1 MVDNAPKI
9 WNYFKAKGLSDYGI
23 AGLMG
28 NLYAESGLSPI
39 NLQNS
44 FEIRLKYTDAS
55 YTAAVDNGSYTNF
68 VYDKAGYGLA
78 QWTYW
83 SRKQALLDYARK
95 MKKSIGDLDMQLD
108 FLWQELNISYGAV
121 VKVLKSAT
129 SVREAS
135 NVVLLQFEKPK
146 KKDDIDV
153 QNKRAEYSQLY
164 YERFAQMQS
173 DDNIDLAAF
182 TSLFQEFRKE
192 LQNND
197 ASLWSE
203 DARQWATSKKIFV
216 GSGIT
221 STGELNYM
229 WRDFVTREQMVT
241 VLYRL
246 INGLEVRNDKC

>member
-1 MVDNAPKI
+1 M
-9 WNYFKAKGLSDYGI
+9 
-23 AGLMG
+23 
-28 NLYAESGLSPI
+28 
-39 NLQNS
+39 
-44 FEIRLKYTDAS
+44 
-55 YTAAVDNGSYTNF
+55 
-68 VYDKAGYGLA
+68 
-78 QWTYW
+78 
-83 SRKQALLDYARK
+83 
-95 MKKSIGDLDMQLD
+95 
-108 FLWQELNISYGAV
+108 
-121 VKVLKSAT
+121 VLKSAT

-164 YERFAQMQS
+164 YERFTQMQS
-173 DDNIDLAAF
+173 DDNIDLATF

-203 DARQWATSKKIFV
+203 DARRWATSKKIFV

-246 INGLEVRNDKC
+246 INGQEVRNDKC

>member
-1 MVDNAPKI
+1 MAVIQTLYMIKLDMVLLNGHI
-9 WNYFKAKGLSDYGI
+9 G
-23 AGLMG
+23 
-28 NLYAESGLSPI
+28 AE
-39 NLQNS
+39 N
-44 FEIRLKYTDAS
+44 K
-55 YTAAVDNGSYTNF
+55 
-68 VYDKAGYGLA
+68 
-78 QWTYW
+78 
-83 SRKQALLDYARK
+83 ALLDYARK

-121 VKVLKSAT
+121 VMVLKSAT

>member
-1 MVDNAPKI
+1 
-9 WNYFKAKGLSDYGI
+9 
-23 AGLMG
+23 
-28 NLYAESGLSPI
+28 
-39 NLQNS
+39 
-44 FEIRLKYTDAS
+44 
-55 YTAAVDNGSYTNF
+55 
-68 VYDKAGYGLA
+68 
-78 QWTYW
+78 
-83 SRKQALLDYARK
+83 

-121 VKVLKSAT
+121 VMVLKSAT

>member
-1 MVDNAPKI
+1 MTDNALKI
-9 WNYFKAKGLSDYGI
+9 WNYFKAKGLSDCGI

-44 FEIRLKYTDAS
+44 FENELKYTDIS
-55 YTAAVDNGSYTNF
+55 YTAAVDSGKYTDF
-68 VYDKAGYGLA
+68 VYDKAGYGIA

-83 SRKQALLDYARK
+83 SRKQALLNFARK
-95 MKKSIGDLDMQLD
+95 MGKSIGDFDMQLD
-108 FLWQELNISYGAV
+108 FLWQELNSSYKTV
-121 VKVLKSAT
+121 VMVLKSAT

-135 NVVLLQFEKPK
+135 NIVLLQFEKPK

-153 QNKRAEYSQLY
+153 QNKRAGYSQFY
-164 YERFAQMQS
+164 YDRFVQAQS
-173 DDNIDLAAF
+173 DDNIDLATF

-203 DARQWATSKKIFV
+203 DARQWAINRGIFV
-216 GSGIT
+216 GSGTT

-229 WRDFVTREQMVT
+229 WRDFVTREQMVA

-246 INGLEVRNDKC
+246 INELEVYNDKC